1 MRKSSAGIAWIY
13 QKAAPGIFFS
23 VLLGILSVGFNI
35 ALMGLA
41 AYIIASAS
49 YHPELYVLMPY
60 ITGVRFFGTFRGVLR
75 YLERVFSHRA
85 ALEVVSHIRTWYFRQ
100 INRHFS
106 SVIREKKSALLYSEI
121 LRDVNALEN
130 GIVRFF
136 LPMAIATGIY
146 FFTSIFLYIYF
157 KDILFFTIYLTGF
170 LIIIAVIPMIA
181 VHKQKNLGFYLGEK
195 RRNLENFLIHFHA
208 TSGESTLYSFTEPL
222 SVFFRKSLHDYES
235 RFLELKNRNI
245 FYSSIIFFL
254 SHFVLFIVLS
264 SGLLHNN
271 LETTYFTVGILVI
284 ISSLEA
290 YSPIAASVGFFTY
303 YYDSLKNLLSLSS
316 RSVSRNPA
324 RITHG
329 DYPGMKSVSFKY
341 GQEHPWILKNVSLA
355 LKPGKISVITG
366 ISGSGKSTLMSL
378 LSGEILPAP
387 EGFHGQIIHPHS
399 EKSGIP
405 LISRYSPRTYF
416 FQDDLI
422 FNLYLD
428 SSRETLTP
436 EAEKILEYL
445 ELDIPFLL
453 AREKK
458 LRENLSFGQKKRIL
472 LTRAFLSPSPYL
484 FLDEPTEGLDFS
496 MRLKINRY
504 LQAMTPEKTIF
515 IITHKMELLR
525 IAHSIFRLSHG
536 SLKKV
541 ALPEPVGDIL

>member
-1 MRKSSAGIAWIY
+1 MHKSKVGIAWIY

-85 ALEVVSHIRTWYFRQ
+85 ALDVVSQIRTWYFRQ
-100 INRHFS
+100 INRHYS
-106 SVIREKKSALLYSEI
+106 RVIQEKKSALLYSEI

-136 LPMAIATGIY
+136 LPLAIASGVY
-146 FFTSIFLYIYF
+146 LFTSLFLHLYF
-157 KDILFFTIYLTGF
+157 KDLLIFAIYSTGF
-170 LIIIAVIPMIA
+170 LVIIAVIPIIA
-181 VHKQKNLGFYLGEK
+181 VYKQKDLGFLLGEK
-195 RRNLENFLIHFHA
+195 RRNLENFLIHFYA
-208 TSGESTLYSFTEPL
+208 TSGESSLYSFTKPL
-222 SVFFRKSLHDYES
+222 SAFFHKALQDYES
-235 RFLELKNRNI
+235 TFLELKNGNI
-245 FYSSIIFFL
+245 FYSSITFFL
-254 SHFVLFIVLS
+254 SNFMLFIILV
-264 SGLLHNN
+264 SGLLHRGM
-271 LETTYFTVGILVI
+271 ETPYFTVGILVI

-316 RSVSRNPA
+316 RRVPLNSA
-324 RITHG
+324 QITHG
-329 DYPGMKSVSFKY
+329 DYMGMKSVSFQY
-341 GQEHPWILKNVSLA
+341 AQEQPWILKNVSLA
-355 LKPGKISVITG
+355 LKPGKITVITG
-366 ISGSGKSTLMSL
+366 ISGSGKSTFMSL
-378 LSGEILPAP
+378 LSGEILPRP
-387 EGFHGQIIHPHS
+387 EGFHGQIIHPHP
-399 EKSGIP
+399 EKPGIP
-405 LISRYSPRTYF
+405 LISVYSPRTYF

-428 SSRETLTP
+428 SSRQTLSQ

-445 ELDIPFLL
+445 ELDIQYLL
-453 AREKK
+453 AQKKK

-472 LTRAFLSPSPYL
+472 LARAFLSPSPFL

-504 LQAMTPEKTIF
+504 LQTMTPEKTIF

-536 SLKKV
+536 FLKKV